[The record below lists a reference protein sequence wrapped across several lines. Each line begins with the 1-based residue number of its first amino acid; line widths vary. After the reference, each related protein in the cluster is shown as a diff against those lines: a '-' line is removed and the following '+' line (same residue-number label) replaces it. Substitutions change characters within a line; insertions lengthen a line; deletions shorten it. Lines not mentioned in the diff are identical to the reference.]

1 MGFKKLIGR
10 YKEYEE
16 AELKRRREKKA
27 YPYKKLSRRANLKK
41 KYAVAKNLATKKV
54 KAAIPKGRPSATRYT
69 RAINNPYGVK
79 LPSGKNTLKYYK
91 I

>member
-41 KYAVAKNLATKKV
+41 KYAVAITPNITIIFPRKRDPDL
-54 KAAIPKGRPSATRYT
+54 IISCP
-69 RAINNPYGVK
+69 
-79 LPSGKNTLKYYK
+79 NT
-91 I
+91 IS